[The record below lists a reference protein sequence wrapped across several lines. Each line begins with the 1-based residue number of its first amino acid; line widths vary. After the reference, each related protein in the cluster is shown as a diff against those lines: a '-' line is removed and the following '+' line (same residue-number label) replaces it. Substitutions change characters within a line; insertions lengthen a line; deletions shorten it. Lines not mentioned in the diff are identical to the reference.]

1 MIWCRILRRRNS
13 FSENAAPLC
22 KIEIERWHEEN
33 IRFFKGDFLSFCLCL
48 FLGGLFLDLTRGT
61 LIRFPNAKSIVTL
74 QKAWIHI
81 SFSQHIFISLYMLIS
96 NPWFRVLLWSIH
108 NNDFVDEMSTSFFFI
123 KRTVSRVQPAN
134 VEYEF
139 DDNSLILGQWN
150 ERYGK
155 LMPSIDSFQHLF
167 RRDLDWPNSNG
178 EPQCLQARK
187 LWIF

>member
-1 MIWCRILRRRNS
+1 MKFFWWRAEALATTLITKFQGKDSNRLVCRILHWCNSHAYSNGLVCRILRWCNS

-81 SFSQHIFISLYMLIS
+81 SFSQHIFIFLYMLIS
-96 NPWFRVLLWSIH
+96 NPWFRIQRGGLV
-108 NNDFVDEMSTSFFFI
+108 
-123 KRTVSRVQPAN
+123 
-134 VEYEF
+134 
-139 DDNSLILGQWN
+139 
-150 ERYGK
+150 
-155 LMPSIDSFQHLF
+155 
-167 RRDLDWPNSNG
+167 
-178 EPQCLQARK
+178 C
-187 LWIF
+187 